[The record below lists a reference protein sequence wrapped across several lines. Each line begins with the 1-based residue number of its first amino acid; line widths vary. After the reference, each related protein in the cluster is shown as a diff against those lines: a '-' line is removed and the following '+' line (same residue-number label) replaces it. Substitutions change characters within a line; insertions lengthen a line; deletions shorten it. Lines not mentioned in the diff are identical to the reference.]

1 MMGDNL
7 PSWNLPAQVTPRPT
21 LPGKTD
27 ADGAV
32 GVGTWVTQAE
42 YKDVKI
48 TAANG
53 NVQHPALKDL
63 VKQSEGW
70 TITDSLAKQ
79 QSDAS
84 MAAAV
89 FNTPV
94 TGDYTLELKAR
105 KTGGNEGFLVLFG
118 ITDDNKKGY
127 LVNIGGWGNTLTAIE
142 RVANGTTAGVLSKQV
157 PGHVETNQWYN
168 IRIVKTDWDIS
179 VYLNDS
185 LQIKYAPANQLRQFA
200 VSGYDEKSGELI
212 VKVVNAEEQ
221 PWRAAIDIVTTGKI
235 AAEGKVIT
243 LSAGGLQ
250 DENSY
255 ETPLKIIPKKSVYG
269 QFANSFEYNFKPAS
283 FTILRLK
290 MVK

>member
-1 MMGDNL
+1 
-7 PSWNLPAQVTPRPT
+7 
-21 LPGKTD
+21 
-27 ADGAV
+27 
-32 GVGTWVTQAE
+32 
-42 YKDVKI
+42 
-48 TAANG
+48 
-53 NVQHPALKDL
+53 
-63 VKQSEGW
+63 
-70 TITDSLAKQ
+70 
-79 QSDAS
+79 
-84 MAAAV
+84 MA
-89 FNTPV
+89 PQ
-94 TGDYTLELKAR
+94 
-105 KTGGNEGFLVLFG
+105 
-118 ITDDNKKGY
+118 
-127 LVNIGGWGNTLTAIE
+127 
-142 RVANGTTAGVLSKQV
+142 AGVLSKQV
-157 PGHVETNQWYN
+157 PGHVETSQWYS
-168 IRIVKTDWDIS
+168 IRIVKTDWNIS

-185 LQIKYAPANQLRQFA
+185 LQIKYVPANQLRQFA